1 MATLKSYTCTKCA
14 GILMFDAD
22 QEILDCPFCGNR
34 YDIVEFHADEVLDQ
48 ANACLK
54 EGSFSAAKEKFG
66 QILDNDPQNFD
77 ALQGIV
83 LCALKL
89 DSPERLENSDNLAG
103 GDLTEAKKAALRAK
117 RLSVNK
123 KADYFA
129 KMYSLIVNYEK
140 IVRFEKEKQELLSG
154 DTRYELNQKMLSD
167 FQQYRSDE
175 RWASFNG
182 ANMGTFKI
190 LGILVLF
197 MVAVCLSLYIGNGTG
212 AIFTFIMGI
221 VALFMAVFGIS
232 KKDEEFDAA
241 YDPAYD
247 YEKRLDH
254 RIEENDRTYTIA
266 YRNMKK
272 IREGLA
278 AEEKAQ
284 QIVSESKPDLGTDT
298 DAPEDVICDKCG
310 AKLGLDKAKHVYQC
324 DHCGVAYGV
333 SLFFGMPLEKA
344 LNSINTGKY
353 KDAGV
358 RFSSVLMT
366 KPSDFEAL
374 LGKIL
379 CAGKWTK
386 VSTVR
391 ISDEIDET
399 ELQSVRSLIEE
410 AVQHADDKDKTFFRK
425 MEELVSY
432 FGPYKE
438 NSELLE
444 SLNSKVT
451 DMEIRADVYA
461 TAFAGANSD
470 DEFKAKRQELV
481 NKTFPAQVKKKQ
493 LEKEFKEIQSSLVE
507 ERAACLLV
515 K

>member
-34 YDIVEFHADEVLDQ
+34 YDIVDFHADEVLDQ

-54 EGSFSAAKEKFG
+54 QGSFPAAKEKFS

-77 ALQGIV
+77 ALLGTV

-89 DSPERLENSDNLAG
+89 DSPERLENCDNLAG

-117 RLSVNK
+117 RLSVNE
-123 KADYFA
+123 KADYFERLF
-129 KMYSLIVNYEK
+129 SLIGDYEK
-140 IVRFEKEKQELLSG
+140 ILKFEREKRELLSG
-154 DTRYELNQKMLSD
+154 DTRNELNQKLLRD
-167 FQQYRSDE
+167 FQGYRSDE
-175 RWASFNG
+175 RWASFG
-182 ANMGTFKI
+182 GLPGLLKI
-190 LGILVLF
+190 LGGIMLIN
-197 MVAVCLSLYIGNGTG
+197 VATCLGM
-212 AIFTFIMGI
+212 FISPDAGI
-221 VALFMAVFGIS
+221 VAFFICIGLIVLFFVWLS
-232 KKDEEFDAA
+232 KKDKKFDAA
-241 YDPAYD
+241 YDPAFEYK
-247 YEKRLDH
+247 KRLNN
-254 RIEENDRTYTIA
+254 RIDEHDRAYSAA
-266 YRNMKK
+266 YREMEEL
-272 IREGLA
+272 EGKFA
-278 AEEKAQ
+278 PEEKSAQ
-284 QIVSESKPDLGTDT
+284 SVSESGTASGTDT
-298 DAPEDVICDKCG
+298 DAPKDVICDKCG
-310 AKLGLDKAKHVYQC
+310 ATLGLDRNKHVYQC
-324 DHCGVAYGV
+324 EHCGVAYGV
-333 SLFFGMPLEKA
+333 SLFFGMPMEKA

-379 CAGKWTK
+379 CAGKWTR
-386 VSTVR
+386 VSAVR
-391 ISDEIDET
+391 ISDEIDDS

-410 AVQHADDKDKTFFRK
+410 AVRQAADKDKPYFRK

-432 FGPYKE
+432 FEPYRE

-451 DMEIRADVYA
+451 DMEVRADVYA
-461 TAFAGANSD
+461 TAFAGANYD

-481 NKTFPAQVKKKQ
+481 NKTFPVQVKKKQ
-493 LEKEFKEIQSSLVE
+493 LEKEFKEILSSLVE
-507 ERAACLLV
+507 ERAACILV

>member
-34 YDIVEFHADEVLDQ
+34 YDIVEFHADEVLGQ

-77 ALQGIV
+77 ALLGTV

-89 DSPERLENSDNLAG
+89 DSAERLENSDNLSG

-123 KADYFA
+123 KTDYFA
-129 KMYSLIVNYEK
+129 KMYSLIVSYEK
-140 IVRFEKEKQELLSG
+140 IVRFEREKQELLSG
-154 DTRYELNQKMLSD
+154 DTRDELNQKLLRD
-167 FQQYRSDE
+167 FQEYRSDE
-175 RWASFNG
+175 RWAAFG
-182 ANMGTFKI
+182 GVPGLFKI
-190 LGILVLF
+190 MGFLMIITVASCLG
-197 MVAVCLSLYIGNGTG
+197 
-212 AIFTFIMGI
+212 GI
-221 VALFMAVFGIS
+221 VAYIMCFVVIILLFVLMA
-232 KKDEEFDAA
+232 KRDRKFDAA
-241 YDPAYD
+241 YDPAFEYK
-247 YEKRLDH
+247 KRLNN
-254 RIEENDRTYTIA
+254 RIDEHDRAYSAA
-266 YRNMKK
+266 YREMKEL
-272 IREGLA
+272 EGEFVPEDKA
-278 AEEKAQ
+278 AQ
-284 QIVSESKPDLGTDT
+284 SVSESCPVTGTDT

-310 AKLGLDKAKHVYQC
+310 ATLGLDRNKHVYQC

-344 LNSINTGKY
+344 LNSINTGNY

-366 KPSDFEAL
+366 DPSDFEAL

-386 VSTVR
+386 VSSIR
-391 ISDEIDET
+391 ITDEPDEA
-399 ELQSVRSLIEE
+399 ELQSVRTLIEE
-410 AVQHADDKDKTFFRK
+410 AVKHASDKDKPYFRK

-432 FGPYKE
+432 FGPYRE
-438 NSELLE
+438 NSELLD
-444 SLNSKVT
+444 SLNGKVT

-461 TAFAGANSD
+461 TAFAGANYD
-470 DEFKAKRQELV
+470 DKFKAERQQLV
-481 NKTFPAQVKKKQ
+481 SRTFPAQVKKKK
-493 LEKEFKEIQSSLVE
+493 LEGEFEDILKVLTE
-507 ERAACLLV
+507 ERSESLLV

>member
-34 YDIVEFHADEVLDQ
+34 YDIAEFHADEVLDQ
-48 ANACLK
+48 ANGCLK

-77 ALQGIV
+77 ALLGTV
-83 LCALKL
+83 LCLLKL
-89 DSPERLENSDNLAG
+89 DSPERLENFDNLSG
-103 GDLTEAKKAALRAK
+103 GDLTEAKKAILKAN
-117 RLSVNK
+117 RLSVNE
-123 KADYFA
+123 KADYFS
-129 KMYSLIVNYEK
+129 KMFSLIVSYEK
-140 IVRFEKEKQELLSG
+140 IVIFEREKQELLSG
-154 DTRYELNQKMLSD
+154 DTRDELNQKLLSD
-167 FQQYRSDE
+167 FQRYRSDE
-175 RWASFNG
+175 RWASMGDSFG
-182 ANMGTFKI
+182 AFKI
-190 LGILVLF
+190 LVILVLF
-197 MVAVCLSLYIGNGTG
+197 TVAVCLSLYIGNGTG

-221 VALFMAVFGIS
+221 VALIMAVFGIS
-232 KKDEEFDAA
+232 KKDEQFDAA

-254 RIEENDRTYTIA
+254 RIEEHDRTYTIA
-266 YRNMKK
+266 YRNMRKL
-272 IREGLA
+272 RE
-278 AEEKAQ
+278 EFVPEDKAP
-284 QIVSESKPDLGTDT
+284 QIVSESGTVSSNNTEVPKDI
-298 DAPEDVICDKCG
+298 ICDKCG
-310 AKLGLDKAKHVYQC
+310 AMLSLDKIKHVYQC

-366 KPSDFEAL
+366 RPSDFEAL

-386 VSTVR
+386 VSAIRV
-391 ISDEIDET
+391 SDEIDEDD
-399 ELQSVRSLIEE
+399 LQSVSSLIEE
-410 AVQHADDKDKTFFRK
+410 AVMHAEDKDKPFFRK
-425 MEELVSY
+425 MKELVSY
-432 FGPYKE
+432 FEPYRE

-444 SLNSKVT
+444 SLKSKVT
-451 DMEIRADVYA
+451 DMEARADVYA
-461 TAFAGANSD
+461 TAFEGANYN
-470 DEFKAKRQELV
+470 DEYKTQRQRLV
-481 NKTFPAQVKKKQ
+481 NETYPAQVKKKKF
-493 LEKEFKEIQSSLVE
+493 EEGFKEIRNSLVE

>member
-54 EGSFSAAKEKFG
+54 EGSFPAAKEKFS

-77 ALQGIV
+77 ALQGTV
-83 LCALKL
+83 LCLLRL
-89 DSPERLENSDNLAG
+89 DSPERLENFDNLSG
-103 GDLTEAKKAALRAK
+103 GDLTKAKKAILRAK
-117 RLSVNK
+117 RLSVNE
-123 KADYFA
+123 KADYFS
-129 KMYSLIVNYEK
+129 KMFSLIVSYEK
-140 IVRFEKEKQELLSG
+140 IVRFEREKQELLSG
-154 DTRYELNQKMLSD
+154 DTRDELNQKLLSD
-167 FQQYRSDE
+167 FQRYRSDE
-175 RWASFNG
+175 RWASMGDSFG
-182 ANMGTFKI
+182 AFKI

-197 MVAVCLSLYIGNGTG
+197 TVAVCLSLYIGNGMG
-212 AIFTFIMGI
+212 AILTFIMGI
-221 VALFMAVFGIS
+221 VALIMAVFGIS
-232 KKDEEFDAA
+232 KKDEEFDAS

-272 IREGLA
+272 IREEIDT
-278 AEEKAQ
+278 EEKAEQ
-284 QIVSESKPDLGTDT
+284 SISESSPARGTET

-310 AKLGLDKAKHVYQC
+310 AKLGLDKNKHVYQC
-324 DHCGVAYGV
+324 NHCGVAYGV

-344 LNSINTGKY
+344 LNSINTGNY
-353 KDAGV
+353 KDAGL
-358 RFSSVLMT
+358 RFSNVLMT
-366 KPSDFEAL
+366 EPSDFEAL

-386 VSTVR
+386 VSDIR
-391 ISDEIDET
+391 ISDEIDEA
-399 ELQSVRSLIEE
+399 ELQSVSDLIEE
-410 AVQHADDKDKTFFRK
+410 AVKNAEEKDKPFFSK
-425 MEELVSY
+425 MKELVSY
-432 FGPYKE
+432 FGPYRE

-444 SLNSKVT
+444 SLNGKVT
-451 DMEIRADVYA
+451 DVEIRADVYA
-461 TAFAGANSD
+461 TAFEGANYD
-470 DEFKAKRQELV
+470 DDYKKKRQRLV
-481 NKTFPAQVKKKQ
+481 NETFPAQVKKKK
-493 LEKEFKEIQSSLVE
+493 LEEEFKGILKDLIE
-507 ERAACLLV
+507 EKSASLLV

>member
-1 MATLKSYTCTKCA
+1 MATLKSYTCSKCA

-77 ALQGIV
+77 ALLGTV

-89 DSPERLENSDNLAG
+89 DSVERLENSDNLAG

-129 KMYSLIVNYEK
+129 KMFSLIVNYEK
-140 IVRFEKEKQELLSG
+140 IVRFEREKQELLSG
-154 DTRYELNQKMLSD
+154 DTRDEINQKLLRD
-167 FQQYRSDE
+167 FQKYRSDE
-175 RWASFNG
+175 RWSALEG
-182 ANMGTFKI
+182 LPGLLKIMGFLMLI
-190 LGILVLF
+190 MIS
-197 MVAVCLSLYIGNGTG
+197 VCLSIYIDDSFGP
-212 AIFTFIMGI
+212 IFTLITCIAAGI
-221 VALFMAVFGIS
+221 FAIVGIS
-232 KKDEEFDAA
+232 KKDEEFDEA
-241 YDPAYD
+241 YDPAHD
-247 YEKRLDH
+247 YEKRLNYRIDDH
-254 RIEENDRTYTIA
+254 DRTYTIA

-272 IREGLA
+272 IRE
-278 AEEKAQ
+278 EFVPEDKEAQ
-284 QIVSESKPDLGTDT
+284 SVSESGSVTGTDT

-310 AKLGLDKAKHVYQC
+310 ATLGLDKAKHVYQC

-386 VSTVR
+386 LSAVR
-391 ISDEIDET
+391 ISDEIDDSEI
-399 ELQSVRSLIEE
+399 QSVRTLIEE
-410 AVQHADDKDKTFFRK
+410 AVQDADDKDKTFFRK
-425 MEELVSY
+425 MGELVAC
-432 FGPYKE
+432 FEPYRE
-438 NSELLE
+438 NGELLE
-444 SLNSKVT
+444 ALNRDVT

>member
-1 MATLKSYTCTKCA
+1 MATLKSYTCTSCA
-14 GILMFDAD
+14 GILMSDAD

-48 ANACLK
+48 ANACLN
-54 EGSFSAAKEKFG
+54 EGSFSASKEKFS

-89 DSPERLENSDNLAG
+89 DSPERLENSDNLSG
-103 GDLTEAKKAALRAK
+103 GDLTEAKKAIIKAK
-117 RLSVNK
+117 RLSVNE
-123 KADYFA
+123 KADYFS
-129 KMYSLIVNYEK
+129 KMFSLIKDYEK
-140 IVRFEKEKQELLSG
+140 IVKIEKEKQELLSG
-154 DTRYELNQKMLSD
+154 DTRNEINEKLLRD
-167 FQQYRSDE
+167 FQQFRYEE
-175 RWASFNG
+175 RRASFNSITG
-182 ANMGTFKI
+182 GTFKI
-190 LGILVLF
+190 LGMIMLF
-197 MVAVCLSLYIGNGTG
+197 VTAICLSMYLEDLT
-212 AIFTFIMGI
+212 ATFFTFAMCIGAVIMLI
-221 VALFMAVFGIS
+221 VGVS

-241 YDPAYD
+241 YDPASD
-247 YEKRLDH
+247 YEKRLNY
-254 RIEENDRTYTIA
+254 RIEDHDRSYTIA

-272 IREGLA
+272 IREKFA
-278 AEEKAQ
+278 PEDKPQ
-284 QIVSESKPDLGTDT
+284 PSVSEGGPATVADT
-298 DAPEDVICDKCG
+298 DAPKDIICDKCG
-310 AKLGLDKAKHVYQC
+310 ATLGLDKAKHVYQC

-344 LNSINTGKY
+344 LNSINTGNY

-366 KPSDFEAL
+366 APSDFEAL

-386 VSTVR
+386 VSTIR
-391 ISDEIDET
+391 ISDAIDET
-399 ELQSVRSLIEE
+399 EIQSVSSLIEE
-410 AVQHADDKDKTFFRK
+410 AVKNADDKDKPFFRK
-425 MEELVSY
+425 MKELVSY
-432 FGPYKE
+432 FEPYRE
-438 NSELLE
+438 NRELLE
-444 SLNSKVT
+444 SLNGKVA

-461 TAFAGANSD
+461 TAFAGANYD

-481 NKTFPAQVKKKQ
+481 NKTFPAQFKKKK
-493 LEKEFKEIQSSLVE
+493 LEEEFKEIQSGLVE

>member
-14 GILMFDAD
+14 GILMFDSD

-34 YDIVEFHADEVLDQ
+34 YDIAEFHADEVLDQ

-54 EGSFSAAKEKFG
+54 EGSFPAAKEKFS

-77 ALQGIV
+77 ALLGTV
-83 LCALKL
+83 LCLLKL
-89 DSPERLENSDNLAG
+89 DSPERLENFDNLSG
-103 GDLTEAKKAALRAK
+103 GDLTEAKKAILKAK
-117 RLSVNK
+117 RLSVNE

-129 KMYSLIVNYEK
+129 KMFLIIKDYEK
-140 IVRFEKEKQELLSG
+140 IVKIEKEKQELLSG
-154 DTRYELNQKMLSD
+154 DTRDEINEKLLHD
-167 FQQYRSDE
+167 FQKFRYEE
-175 RWASFNG
+175 RASSVNG
-182 ANMGTFKI
+182 FAGFAKSMGVLI
-190 LGILVLF
+190 LFTL
-197 MVAVCLSLYIGNGTG
+197 AVCINLYLENTSG
-212 AIFTFIMGI
+212 AFFTFIMGI
-221 VALFMAVFGIS
+221 VALILAVFGVS
-232 KKDEEFDAA
+232 KKDEEFDAS
-241 YDPAYD
+241 YDPASD
-247 YEKRLDH
+247 YKKKLDNRLEDH
-254 RIEENDRTYTIA
+254 DRNYSIA

-272 IREGLA
+272 IREEIDT
-278 AEEKAQ
+278 EEKAEQ
-284 QIVSESKPDLGTDT
+284 GISGSGPASGTDT

-310 AKLGLDKAKHVYQC
+310 ATLGLDNYKHVYQC

-366 KPSDFEAL
+366 RPSDFEAL

-386 VSTVR
+386 VSTIR
-391 ISDEIDET
+391 ISDEIDDS
-399 ELQSVRSLIEE
+399 ELQSVRALIEE
-410 AVQHADDKDKTFFRK
+410 AVQHASDKDKPYFRK

-432 FGPYKE
+432 FEPYRE

-444 SLNSKVT
+444 SLKSKVT
-451 DMEIRADVYA
+451 DMEARADVYA
-461 TAFAGANSD
+461 TAFEGANYN
-470 DEFKAKRQELV
+470 DEYKAKRQALV
-481 NKTFPAQVKKKQ
+481 NETFPAQVKMKK
-493 LEKEFKEIQSSLVE
+493 LEEEFKAILKDLTE
-507 ERAACLLV
+507 EKSASLLV